1 MPRLGGIEVVDK
13 LKSMNLIKPV
23 VFISGYSEDA
33 FPVKELPK
41 DQHVAYVSKPFS
53 REEFLLTVRELI
65 DQYKHK

>member
-1 MPRLGGIEVVDK
+1 
-13 LKSMNLIKPV
+13 MNFIKPV

-53 REEFLLTVRELI
+53 REEFLLTVRELL